1 MEPGPSTARTNS
13 SSVSENVVY
22 QDRHGNQSR
31 YEKPKSAGGKDAD
44 LAVEML
50 RAREM
55 HKSLRKKAQLEGKLS
70 RVQRRLDKARRALA
84 RKTMKKT
91 RETME
96 FEQKGRQGGPSST
109 TAADP
114 ASTARMDSARQLYL
128 AENGGLASWRKP
140 HLEEYTFNSPVVHSL
155 LSHGL
160 HAKHRFE
167 TENDR
172 SAKYTQIGNA
182 DAKKLKQLGHI
193 SDGGHHGVV
202 KSDFVNFAEERI
214 IFDRMMKSEPIRA
227 RRG

>member
-1 MEPGPSTARTNS
+1 MEPGPSIARTNN

-31 YEKPKSAGGKDAD
+31 YEKPKAAGKDAG
-44 LAVEML
+44 LAVEIL

-55 HKSLRKKAQLEGKLS
+55 LKSLRKKEQLEGKLS
-70 RVQRRLDKARRALA
+70 RVQRRLDKARRALS
-84 RKTMKKT
+84 RKTTKKT

-96 FEQKGRQGGPSST
+96 FERKGWQGGTSYS
-109 TAADP
+109 TAAP
-114 ASTARMDSARQLYL
+114 ASTARMDSARQRYL

-155 LSHGL
+155 LSHGS

-182 DAKKLKQLGHI
+182 DAKILKKLGHI

-214 IFDRMMKSEPIRA
+214 IFDRMMKPAPMRA